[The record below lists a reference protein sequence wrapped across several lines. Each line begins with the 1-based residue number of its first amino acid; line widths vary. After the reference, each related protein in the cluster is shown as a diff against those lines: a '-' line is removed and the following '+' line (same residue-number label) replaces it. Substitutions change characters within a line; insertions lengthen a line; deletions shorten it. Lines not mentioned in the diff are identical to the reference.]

1 MLRRIV
7 INFAST
13 LAITL
18 TAILFLAMPAILR
31 AQGDYLDTYRVK
43 VKPEKAAD
51 FTALAKKWADANRRY
66 NGDRWI
72 ALETVYGD
80 TDVFVFTS
88 TRASYADI
96 DKANDAVMGAVSK
109 AFGAQTDKLLQDF
122 SSCLASSHTE
132 LRRRRWDLSR
142 KAPADAAAYAKLIG
156 EARYLRTTAV
166 HIRPGHI
173 ADFEGILKDLKAAGE
188 SSPNTQPV
196 FVSQAIEGSSGTV
209 FYVTGLRSSLA
220 GFDNNPSTG
229 QILPDEDIEAYL
241 HGNAEAVEVYDSAI
255 FRIAPELSNAP
266 DEIAAIAPDFWRP
279 KPPPP
284 AHAARAAKP
293 KK

>member
-18 TAILFLAMPAILR
+18 AAILFLAMPAILR

-173 ADFEGILKDLKAAGE
+173 ADFEGILRDDESRRRKLSEYAAG
-188 SSPNTQPV
+188 
-196 FVSQAIEGSSGTV
+196 FC
-209 FYVTGLRSSLA
+209 LA
-220 GFDNNPSTG
+220 SD
-229 QILPDEDIEAYL
+229 
-241 HGNAEAVEVYDSAI
+241 
-255 FRIAPELSNAP
+255 
-266 DEIAAIAPDFWRP
+266 
-279 KPPPP
+279 
-284 AHAARAAKP
+284 
-293 KK
+293 